1 MSGQP
6 GDDNLTRTLARVNR
20 LAWWLDQSL
29 RVPVIGKRIGAD
41 ALLGL
46 IPVVGDALAGAAS
59 LYIVAMAARIGVP
72 RSVLLRMVANVL
84 LDSVVGAVPLAGD
97 LFDMGY
103 KANVRN
109 ARLLM
114 RHAGDKRPGHGRRSQ
129 THRSAAAGPS

>member
-6 GDDNLTRTLARVNR
+6 RDEKLTRTLARVNR
-20 LAWWLDQSL
+20 LAWWLDRSL

-46 IPVVGDALAGAAS
+46 IPVVGDALGAVAS
-59 LYIVAMAARIGVP
+59 LYIVATAARIGVP
-72 RSVLLRMVANVL
+72 RSVLLRMAANVL
-84 LDSVVGAVPLAGD
+84 LDSAVGAVPLAGD
-97 LFDMGY
+97 LFDMGF

-114 RHAGDKRPGHGRRSQ
+114 RHAGRKQPAHGRRRRSP
-129 THRSAAAGPS
+129 RSAAAGPT